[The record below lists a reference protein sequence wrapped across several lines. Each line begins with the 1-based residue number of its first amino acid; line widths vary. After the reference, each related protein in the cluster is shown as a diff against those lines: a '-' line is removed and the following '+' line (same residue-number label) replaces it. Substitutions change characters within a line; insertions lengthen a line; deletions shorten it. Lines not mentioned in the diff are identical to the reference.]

1 MFDGK
6 RKKHGLYYLLPG
18 MNRGNRERR
27 KRILLWSL
35 VIGAVIAALFGW
47 LVYWMNTPHIHYTD
61 R

>member
-6 RKKHGLYYLLPG
+6 RKKRGLYYLVPG

-27 KRILLWSL
+27 KRILLVSL
-35 VIGAVIAALFGW
+35 LVGAVIAALFGW
-47 LVYWMNTPHIHYTD
+47 LVYWVNTPHIRYID